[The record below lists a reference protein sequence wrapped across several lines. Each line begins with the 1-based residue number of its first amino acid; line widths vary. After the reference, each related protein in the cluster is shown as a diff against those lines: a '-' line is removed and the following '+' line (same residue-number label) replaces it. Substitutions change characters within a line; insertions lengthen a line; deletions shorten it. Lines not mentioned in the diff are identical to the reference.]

1 MNWIPILENF
11 SLYLKVEKGLSKN
24 SIIAYKRDIKKLIHH
39 LDNHSIEANPIN
51 IDKRI
56 VQEFFYETAKKISP
70 RSRARLMSSMRGFFD
85 YLIFE
90 NYRKDNP
97 TELIETP
104 KAGRKLPDSLSKEE
118 IDQLIAAIDLSHPQ
132 GERNRTIIETIYG
145 CGLRVSELINLQL
158 SDLFFKENYIRVLGK
173 GNKFR
178 FVPIHHTTIKYL
190 NFYINDIR
198 PNILPKKEDEDIVF
212 LNHRGG
218 RLSRQ
223 MIFIILN
230 NLAKKTNL
238 GKKVSPHTLRHSFAT
253 HLLENGADLRTI
265 QQLLGHESITTT
277 EIYIHVNNSHLQKVV
292 NKYHPRSEYLYKK
305 NS

>member
-24 SIIAYKRDIKKLIHH
+24 SIIAYKRDVKKLIHH
-39 LDNHSIEANPIN
+39 LDNHSIEVNPIN
-51 IDKRI
+51 IDKLI
-56 VQEFFYETAKKISP
+56 IQEFFYETAKKISP

-104 KAGRKLPDSLSKEE
+104 KTGRKLPDSLSKEE

-198 PNILPKKEDEDIVF
+198 SHILPKKEDEDIVF

-277 EIYIHVNNSHLQKVV
+277 EIYIHIDNSHLQKVV
-292 NKYHPRSEYLYKK
+292 NKYHPRSEYLFRKK
-305 NS
+305 